1 MLEKLADGGV
11 RDGVG
16 EDCAVNLVAFRGRC
30 FGNIFDR
37 LLAGAVYGGEVDDNI
52 SGLVDEVTEDDILFQ
67 SYSQLVI
74 QSLDHCRGR
83 FNTYHAGSSV
93 GNEHACRRWG
103 VQIVGNRFPGLVKE
117 FWVGVANECIGFCLC
132 LVLILAELLSD
143 RGRISSK

>member
-37 LLAGAVYGGEVDDNI
+37 LLAGAVDGGEVDDNI

-67 SYSQLVI
+67 SYSQLVT
-74 QSLDHCRGR
+74 QSLEHCRGR
-83 FNTYHAGSSV
+83 FDTYHAGSSV

-117 FWVGVANECIGFCLC
+117 FWVLISNERIRSCFC
-132 LVLILAELLSD
+132 LVLILAKLRSD
-143 RGRISSK
+143 RCWVGAK